1 MDCNVD
7 ETLFNKIC
15 SADISST
22 FPMGRILIL
31 QSKKV
36 DFDGIVGDIV
46 TILVPG
52 GRLVMKL
59 DIKKS
64 NIWLQM
70 KCFERS
76 FANL

>member
-1 MDCNVD
+1 MDCNVE

-15 SADISST
+15 SAHVSSDISST
-22 FPMGRILIL
+22 FQMGRILNL

-36 DFDGIVGDIV
+36 DFDEIVSDIV

-59 DIKKS
+59 EIKKS

-70 KCFERS
+70 KCFER
-76 FANL
+76 

>member
-1 MDCNVD
+1 MDCNVE

-15 SADISST
+15 SAVVSSNISST
-22 FPMGRILIL
+22 FPMKRILDL

-36 DFDGIVGDIV
+36 DFDDIVSDSV

-59 DIKKS
+59 EIKKS

-70 KCFERS
+70 KCFER
-76 FANL
+76 